1 MARLRDLVLVPM
13 RYGVWKFLK
22 RLYDEINQDNVYTN
36 AAAMAY
42 AWMFAVFP
50 FVIFLLTLIP
60 YLPVEFRSHAVD
72 LTQQVLEQSLTPTS
86 AQTILNNI
94 GDVVNNPRGGLL
106 SLGLILTLFAA
117 SGGMNATM
125 TALDMAFDV
134 EKPRTYL
141 WRRLVAMML
150 TVFMCLCLIVIVI
163 AIPIGSLVTRLVLE
177 YNDKL
182 PPSIRPWFNDTT
194 LILLTVARYIVGL
207 TVMQVLIGVIYH
219 FGRSRRNHRIRFF
232 TPGSILAGIGWVA
245 TGMAMRFYVEN
256 FANYSKTY
264 GAVAGMVVMLTVF
277 YINAI
282 IILIGAELDNEIR
295 LVRQSLNQS
304 AVSPDPPNSTASEK
318 PSST

>member
-13 RYGVWKFLK
+13 QYGVWKFLK

-72 LTQQVLEQSLTPTS
+72 LTRQVLEQSLTPTS

-163 AIPIGSLVTRLVLE
+163 AIPIGSLVTKLLLE

-182 PPSIRPWFNDTT
+182 PPGIRQWFSDTT
-194 LILLTVARYIVGL
+194 LILITVARYIIGL
-207 TVMQVLIGVIYH
+207 TVMQILIGVIYH

-232 TPGSILAGIGWVA
+232 TPGSILAAAGWIA

-264 GAVAGMVVMLTVF
+264 GAVAGMVVMLMVF

-295 LVRQSLNQS
+295 LVRQDMNRLS
-304 AVSPDPPNSTASEK
+304 ASPEPSGSTEPDKNIS
-318 PSST
+318 

>member
-13 RYGVWKFLK
+13 QYGVWKFLK

-72 LTQQVLEQSLTPTS
+72 LTRQVLEQSLTPTS

-163 AIPIGSLVTRLVLE
+163 AIPIGSLVTKLLLE

-182 PPSIRPWFNDTT
+182 PPGIRQWFSDTT
-194 LILLTVARYIVGL
+194 LILITVARYIIGL
-207 TVMQVLIGVIYH
+207 TVMQILIGVIYH

-232 TPGSILAGIGWVA
+232 TPGSILAAAGWIA

-264 GAVAGMVVMLTVF
+264 GAVAGMVVMLMVF

-295 LVRQSLNQS
+295 LVRQDMNRLS
-304 AVSPDPPNSTASEK
+304 ASPELSGSTK
-318 PSST
+318 PDKNIS